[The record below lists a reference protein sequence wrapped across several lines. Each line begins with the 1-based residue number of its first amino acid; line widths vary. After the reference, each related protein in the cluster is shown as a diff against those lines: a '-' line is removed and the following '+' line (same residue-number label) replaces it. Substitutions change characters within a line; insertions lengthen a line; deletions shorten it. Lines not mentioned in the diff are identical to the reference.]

1 MPKDPICIKTIVTT
15 DLTNRIA
22 EEFGVEIVEILTGFK
37 YIGEQIG
44 LLEAKGEADR
54 YILGFEES
62 YGYLPGPHVRDKDAV
77 SGSMMIC
84 EMAAYYATQGKSLV
98 DVLNELY
105 AKYGYYLCTQQSF
118 AFEGESGMNQMAAI
132 MERLEESPLTELE
145 GEKVVLYKDYK
156 AQTAVDYRTGEKTST
171 GLPKSSVLSYT
182 LENGNKFI
190 IRPSGT
196 EPKIKFYF
204 FVLGKDEAD
213 ARAAEKVL
221 AENCTKLLK
230 A

>member
-1 MPKDPICIKTIVTT
+1 
-15 DLTNRIA
+15 
-22 EEFGVEIVEILTGFK
+22 
-37 YIGEQIG
+37 
-44 LLEAKGEADR
+44 
-54 YILGFEES
+54 
-62 YGYLPGPHVRDKDAV
+62 
-77 SGSMMIC
+77 MMIC
-84 EMAAYYATQGKSLV
+84 EMAAFYATKGKSLV

-118 AFEGESGMNQMAAI
+118 AFEGETGMIEMQKI
-132 MERLEESPLTELE
+132 MSDLQADPLKELDS
-145 GEKVVLYKDYK
+145 EKVVLYKDYQ
-156 AQTAVDYRTGEKTST
+156 AQIAIDNRTGEKTST

-204 FVLGKDEAD
+204 FVKAADEAQ